1 MKGYDKSPDYGG
13 PEPPKWFWALALL
26 FLIGLPIGL
35 VLLARF
41 A

>member
-1 MKGYDKSPDYGG
+1 MGYDKSPDYGG
-13 PEPPKWFWALALL
+13 PDPPGWFWALALL
-26 FLIGLPIGL
+26 ILFGLPIGL